1 MKSTKKKKIN
11 KYDNGSYC
19 AFLTHSTK
27 KKKNTGSV
35 LSSQFF
41 SLDCLVVL
49 CV

>member
-27 KKKNTGSV
+27 EEKKNRFCFIFAV
-35 LSSQFF
+35 FLP
-41 SLDCLVVL
+41 
-49 CV
+49 